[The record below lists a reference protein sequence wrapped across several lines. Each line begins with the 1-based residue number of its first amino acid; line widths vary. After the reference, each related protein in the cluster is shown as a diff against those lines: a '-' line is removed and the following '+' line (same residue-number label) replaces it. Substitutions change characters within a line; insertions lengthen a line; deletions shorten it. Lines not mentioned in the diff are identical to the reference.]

1 MLQRLT
7 TQANQY
13 IFIFLDITKSTL
25 FPYLPKQRSYMK
37 VQCVCVGG
45 KAGGGGMNKIYKRL

>member
-37 VQCVCVGG
+37 VQCVCVCRGEG
-45 KAGGGGMNKIYKRL
+45 RGWGNEQNL